1 MCDIVTIKC
10 YGCGVKIDCHLGD
23 FSVDAHNVKPFCHKA
38 SCRKKAMQVLLGA
51 DGIKIVKRGRG
62 KNAKI
67 DWVYHFDC
75 DEEGA
80 NYMVFS
86 NVPRRTA
93 VYKGASKKKAVLFLV
108 DVPHGVSTNG

>member
-10 YGCGVKIDCHLGD
+10 YGCGVDIACHLGD
-23 FSVDAHNVKPFCHKA
+23 YSVAPQNVKPFCHKA

-51 DGIKIVKRGRG
+51 DGVKIVKKGRG
-62 KNAKI
+62 KNTKI
-67 DWVYHFDC
+67 DWKRNFDGC
-75 DEEGA
+75 EKGA

-86 NVPRRTA
+86 NIPMRPE
-93 VYKGASKKKAVLFLV
+93 VYKGASTKKAVLFLI